1 MWSKIRTSHHQV
13 GHKGLALSWHGD
25 SRDNG
30 DNGIPELRASTGQVA
45 VLQFLAAL
53 CCMSGEGV
61 KVYPKQK

>member
-1 MWSKIRTSHHQV
+1 M

-25 SRDNG
+25 SRNNG